1 MPSIDLSDIP
11 GMMGPMLF
19 GPQTAGPLFDVAE
32 VLLRGESVLSRG
44 EREVIAA
51 YVSRLNQCL
60 FCHSA
65 HSTFAALRLDG
76 G

>member
-1 MPSIDLSDIP
+1 
-11 GMMGPMLF
+11 
-19 GPQTAGPLFDVAE
+19 LFDPAE
-32 VLLRGESVLSRG
+32 VLVRGEGTLSRG

-65 HSTFAALRLDG
+65 HSTCAALRLDG